1 MSANANL
8 IGLGTITR
16 REVVRILRI
25 WSQTLL
31 PSAITMTLYFVIFG
45 RMVGSRIGEM
55 APGIGYIDYIVPG
68 LIMMAV
74 ITNSYG
80 NISSSFFGAKF
91 GRHVEELLVSPM
103 PNGVI
108 LGGYV
113 AGAVLRGL
121 MVGVIV
127 LAIAML
133 FTPVRMPHPFVTLT
147 TVLLGATIFSLA
159 GFVNAVY
166 AKKFDDIALVPTF
179 ILTPLTYLG
188 GVFYSV
194 KLLPD
199 WAQTLTHLN
208 PIFYMV
214 NAFRYGL
221 LGVSDVPLWVAY
233 GLMIETDAPYL
244 LPRTVRPQPSH
255 RRNEPMY
262 LAHIVEE
269 LARDRG
275 ETVETVAADT
285 SAAATRFFRLPA

>member
-1 MSANANL
+1 MNDTQALAPAQRAEPTRAARNAIAL
-8 IGLGTITR
+8 ATVTR

-25 WSQTLL
+25 WGQTLV
-31 PSAITMTLYFVIFG
+31 PPAITMTLYFLIFG
-45 RMVGSRIGEM
+45 GLIGSRVGTM
-55 APGIGYIDYIVPG
+55 DGIRYMDFIVPG
-68 LIMMAV
+68 LVMMAV
-74 ITNSYG
+74 IQNSYG

-103 PNGVI
+103 PNWVV

-121 MVGVIV
+121 MVGIIV
-127 LAIAML
+127 LCIAMF
-133 FTPVRMPHPFVTLT
+133 FTRVRMPHPLVTVS

-166 AKKFDDIALVPTF
+166 AKKFDDVAIVPIF

-194 KLLPD
+194 KLLPG
-199 WAQTLTHLN
+199 WAEAATHLN

-221 LGVSDVPLWVAY
+221 LGVSDVPLWTAYALMLVFVVALGALALWLLRRGT
-233 GLMIETDAPYL
+233 GL
-244 LPRTVRPQPSH
+244 RS
-255 RRNEPMY
+255 
-262 LAHIVEE
+262 
-269 LARDRG
+269 
-275 ETVETVAADT
+275 
-285 SAAATRFFRLPA
+285 